1 MGMEIHA
8 AMAVL
13 NTLNTIDQVFVLFN
27 IDLNN
32 HLISLLLR
40 LISSLAGL
48 LIYELQI
55 SVLCQWTKHSTENVL
70 IYWNN
75 PC

>member
-55 SVLCQWTKHSTENVL
+55 SVLCQ
-70 IYWNN
+70 
-75 PC
+75 